1 MCANFDW
8 WPDDKCDY
16 GNCSWT
22 GNGLNKI
29 NFDDV
34 VLRQAARALAETGK
48 RPGAYG
54 LLRVG
59 GSLQDHIKYAHGFYN
74 V

>member
-34 VLRQAARALAETGK
+34 VLRQAARALAETEK
-48 RPGAYG
+48 RPGA
-54 LLRVG
+54 RV
-59 GSLQDHIKYAHGFYN
+59 SASYRPTLAHG
-74 V
+74 